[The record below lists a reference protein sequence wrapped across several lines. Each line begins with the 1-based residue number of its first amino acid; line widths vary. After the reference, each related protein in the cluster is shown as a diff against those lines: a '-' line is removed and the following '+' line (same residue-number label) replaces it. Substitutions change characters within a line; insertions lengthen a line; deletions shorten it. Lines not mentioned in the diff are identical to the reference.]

1 MKLWRNGKW
10 STGEGPDHWAGNVW
24 GGLKSDMLLISKFQN
39 MPDDVAKKAQET
51 LDGLINGSINIFSG
65 PLVDNTGK
73 EIIPAGKSL
82 DDGALWGMNYYLQGV
97 DGKVPG

>member
-1 MKLWRNGKW
+1 M
-10 STGEGPDHWAGNVW
+10 
-24 GGLKSDMLLISKFQN
+24 LKISKFQN
-39 MPDDVAKKAQET
+39 MPDEVAKKAEDA
-51 LDGLINGSINIFSG
+51 LNGIKDGSIKIFAG

-97 DGKVPG
+97 EGKIPG